1 MIILIVPGSLRR
13 PVIALALALTTPIA
27 SLAAQ
32 VLADVCRPLEQPV
45 VGSWARYRLHGGAAD
60 SSEVRMAL
68 VGREGIAD
76 REYVWQES
84 VVTTPT
90 GNAVIQ
96 SLVPASPYDP
106 TALQRAIVR
115 PPGQPPVEVPST
127 ALARL
132 QIAGGEGSVGLDA
145 CRQGEVVGWETVTVP
160 AGQVRALH
168 VRYVRGERTADAWL
182 APGIPFALTR
192 AVITGATP
200 VERVELELLAHG
212 RDATPTM
219 PLPGPARP

>member
-1 MIILIVPGSLRR
+1 MIPPGSLRR
-13 PVIALALALTTPIA
+13 ILFALALGLSTPNT

-32 VLADVCRPLEQPV
+32 ALAEVCRPLEHPV
-45 VGSWARYRLHGGAAD
+45 VGNWARYRLRGGTAD

-84 VVTTPT
+84 VVTTAA
-90 GNAVIQ
+90 GDAVIQ

-106 TALQRAIVR
+106 TAIQRAIVR
-115 PPGQPPVEVPST
+115 PPGQSPAEVPST
-127 ALARL
+127 ALARMP
-132 QIAGGEGSVGLDA
+132 AGGQSSAGLDA

-168 VRYVRGERTADAWL
+168 VRYVRAERTADAWL
-182 APGIPFALTR
+182 APGIPFALARTI
-192 AVITGATP
+192 VTGATP
-200 VERVELELLAHG
+200 ADRLELELLAHG